1 MRVEWSEQ
9 ALSDVEEIHG
19 FIARDARV
27 FAELFIDRIVES
39 VEQLTEFPE
48 SGRVVPEFSRPDL
61 RELIRGSYRI
71 VYHVGRDAVS
81 IVTVFHTAR
90 LLGPEH
96 VRGLG

>member
-39 VEQLTEFPE
+39 VEQLTEFPN
-48 SGRVVPEFSRPDL
+48 
-61 RELIRGSYRI
+61 RGEWFPS
-71 VYHVGRDAVS
+71 S
-81 IVTVFHTAR
+81 
-90 LLGPEH
+90 P
-96 VRGLG
+96 GLTCAS

>member
-1 MRVEWSEQ
+1 MRIEWSEQ
-9 ALSDVEEIHG
+9 ALSDVQEIHG
-19 FIARDARV
+19 FIGRDSPI
-27 FAELFIDRIVES
+27 FAELFIDRVVEAL
-39 VEQLTEFPE
+39 EQLADFPE
-48 SGRVVPEFSRPDL
+48 SGRVVPEFARPDL

>member
-1 MRVEWSEQ
+1 MRVDWSEQ
-9 ALSDVEEIHG
+9 ALSDVEEIYG

-27 FAELFIDRIVES
+27 FAELFMDRIVGS
-39 VEQLTEFPE
+39 VEQLADFPE

-71 VYHVGRDAVS
+71 VYHVGRDVVS

>member
-1 MRVEWSEQ
+1 MRVDWSEQ
-9 ALSDVEEIHG
+9 ALSDVEEISA
-19 FIARDARV
+19 FIARDAPV

-39 VEQLTEFPE
+39 VEQLTGFPE

-71 VYHVGRDAVS
+71 VYHVGHDTVS

-96 VRGLG
+96 IRGLG